1 MAKSNEKQIEAMKKL
16 GYSDEEIKEMLADDL
31 AIERSK
37 TSDKVFDWEMDV
49 DEHKKAMKN
58 ANVDEKKPTKTD
70 KPKKP
75 KKENMEKR
83 DIIDVVFCALQ
94 EADYN
99 PTVTNP
105 ERIVEFCVGEQS
117 YSFTLTAHRKPKN

>member
-16 GYSDEEIKEMLADDL
+16 GYSDEEIAEMLADDL

-58 ANVDEKKPTKTD
+58 ANVDEKKQSTTD

-99 PTVTNP
+99 PIVTNP
-105 ERIVEFCVGEQS
+105 ERIVEFNVDEQK
-117 YSFTLTAHRKPKN
+117 YSLTLTAHRKPKN